1 VGRGNGTEHGGGQPA
16 CTDGEAEIDGLEL
29 SAFSA
34 EGREEDA

>member
-1 VGRGNGTEHGGGQPA
+1 VGRGTEHGGGQA
-16 CTDGEAEIDGLEL
+16 ARADGEAEIDGLEL